1 MNVCYL
7 WSAKAVS
14 DKMKQLI
21 NSSDL
26 RYHAILGVSC
36 YIEEAYSYFV
46 LCYLTY
52 LSVVAFNGVGG
63 VYRLR
68 IAGVYWKCSVRRS
81 QLSHHDFMT
90 MGYVSPHLASISRIQ
105 DQAFVNAMTW
115 FQAVLCLWWNWWFL
129 QIVWYQIQAQNYLL
143 ISRVLVPKA
152 YMFIIWFAISSARNV
167 SRLLTVW
174 GSKEPSRS
182 RGVSTV
188 ISL

>member
-26 RYHAILGVSC
+26 RYHTILGVSC

-90 MGYVSPHLASISRIQ
+90 MGYVSPHLLSS
-105 DQAFVNAMTW
+105 VSNCVS
-115 FQAVLCLWWNWWFL
+115 AV
-129 QIVWYQIQAQNYLL
+129 
-143 ISRVLVPKA
+143 S
-152 YMFIIWFAISSARNV
+152 
-167 SRLLTVW
+167 LLTAPYTVL
-174 GSKEPSRS
+174 RS
-182 RGVSTV
+182 RRN
-188 ISL
+188 SL

>member
-1 MNVCYL
+1 MIFFRFRVFLVFLVIFVVLINVSSTKLQLFVNRTMFVSHL

-26 RYHAILGVSC
+26 RYHTILGVSC

-90 MGYVSPHLASISRIQ
+90 MGYVSPHLRSS
-105 DQAFVNAMTW
+105 VSNCVS
-115 FQAVLCLWWNWWFL
+115 AV
-129 QIVWYQIQAQNYLL
+129 
-143 ISRVLVPKA
+143 S
-152 YMFIIWFAISSARNV
+152 
-167 SRLLTVW
+167 LLTAPYTVL
-174 GSKEPSRS
+174 RS
-182 RGVSTV
+182 RRNSF
-188 ISL
+188 